1 MRQLT
6 PRRVRRIIGW
16 SSSRFSLPRRT
27 PLNAGR
33 SGPDPLE
40 ALLPTRLARTAGLA
54 RPAATV
60 VALVIA
66 SADQP
71 LSAQEIA
78 DALGRHHTTVRPQL
92 AALERAG
99 VIEGVTEPPRGPGR
113 PLRRYLSAPAPAERE
128 AVGHRELVRLLM
140 GLVRQ
145 TGLGPE
151 EMERF
156 GETQGRA
163 VPERGAGI
171 GELSRA
177 FLRMGF
183 APEAI
188 AGEPGE
194 PDDLVLDVCPFADG
208 VEAPGGELICVLH
221 RGLARGI
228 TACAAPDIEVT
239 ALDVVDARRVGC
251 RLRLARRQQPCAG

>member
-1 MRQLT
+1 M
-6 PRRVRRIIGW
+6 
-16 SSSRFSLPRRT
+16 
-27 PLNAGR
+27 
-33 SGPDPLE
+33 
-40 ALLPTRLARTAGLA
+40 
-54 RPAATV
+54 AA
-60 VALVIA
+60 VIA

-78 DALGRHHTTVRPQL
+78 EALGRHHTTVRAQL

-99 VIEGVTEPPRGPGR
+99 VIEGATDPPRGRGR
-113 PLRRYLSAPAPAERE
+113 PLRRYTRAPDPAERE

-156 GETQGRA
+156 GETQGRS
-163 VPERGAGI
+163 VPERGGGV
-171 GELSRA
+171 GELHRA

-183 APEAI
+183 APESVT
-188 AGEPGE
+188 GEQDQ
-194 PDDLVLDVCPFADG
+194 PDDLVLQVCPFADG

-228 TACAAPDIEVT
+228 AACAAPDVDVT
-239 ALDVVDARRVGC
+239 ALDVVDPRRAGC
-251 RLRLARRQQPCAG
+251 RLRLARRELPGPG

>member
-1 MRQLT
+1 M
-6 PRRVRRIIGW
+6 V
-16 SSSRFSLPRRT
+16 
-27 PLNAGR
+27 A
-33 SGPDPLE
+33 
-40 ALLPTRLARTAGLA
+40 AL
-54 RPAATV
+54 
-60 VALVIA
+60 IA
-66 SADQP
+66 SADGP

-78 DALGRHHTTVRPQL
+78 DALGRHHTSVRPQL

-99 VIEGVTEPPRGPGR
+99 VIEGVTAPPRGPGR
-113 PLRRYLSAPAPAERE
+113 PLRRYLPAPDAADRE

-145 TGLGPE
+145 TGLGPD

-156 GETQGRA
+156 GETQGRS
-163 VPERGAGI
+163 VPEPGAGI

-183 APEAI
+183 APESV
-188 AGEPGE
+188 PGE
-194 PDDLVLDVCPFADG
+194 PEEPEDLMLAVCPFADG

-228 TACAAPDIEVT
+228 AAGAAPDIEVT
-239 ALDVVDARRVGC
+239 DLDVGDPRRAGC
-251 RLRLARRQQPCAG
+251 RLRLARRGRPCGERGAAPGGHPHPLPVLEVPHRRGPPAAPHTPE